1 MKRRFALGVFLAF
14 TAATALAQTPQGSA
28 ADETAIHNLA
38 TQFTSAWNSGDAAK
52 AAAVYADDATF
63 VNVRGVET
71 RGRAAIEKG
80 MVEDLAGEMK
90 GATFAVTMD
99 TIRFVRPDLALVQ
112 GTTNITGG
120 GTPPNGLKG
129 HYLLVATKQG
139 GSWKVLAVHTAAM
152 PPPPPQK

>member
-1 MKRRFALGVFLAF
+1 MKRWFALGVFLAF
-14 TAATALAQTPQGSA
+14 TAATAIAQTKPGSP
-28 ADETAIHNLA
+28 ADEAAIRDLA
-38 TQFTSAWNSGDAAK
+38 KQYASAWNSGDIPK
-52 AAAVYADDATF
+52 AAAVYTDDATF
-63 VNVRGVET
+63 VNVRGMET
-71 RGRAAIEKG
+71 KGRAAIETGMAQDLSGELKG
-80 MVEDLAGEMK
+80 T
-90 GATFAVTMD
+90 TFAVTMD

-120 GTPPNGLKG
+120 GTPPDGLKG